1 MGGDRDG
8 GELRRFWPCLVVDS
22 KASIEGDVGDN
33 NGKNGMGWDGMGG
46 DRIVFGQLAGCDVR

>member
-33 NGKNGMGWDGMGG
+33 NGKNGMGWDGRGS
-46 DRIVFGQLAGCDVR
+46 DRIWAVSRM